1 MKMKYPKEYL
11 DEIKLRVKV
20 SQIAGKYVQLKKRGK
35 EFIGLS
41 PFKNEK
47 TPSFTINDEKG
58 FYHCFSTGEH
68 GNIFDFLMKTRSLGF
83 GEAVKVLASEAGMQ
97 PYKFSKFDKEKEEK
111 YSKYKK
117 IIKEYSDYF
126 QNQLFD
132 EKNSFALDYLKERKL
147 SEEAIKKFQL
157 GYVPINNFF
166 NELSKKYSIDDIKS
180 TGLYY
185 FIEKNEKYID
195 RFKNRIIFPIFNLS
209 GDAVA
214 FGGRIIKGD
223 NIAKYINSPETEFFK
238 KGRQLFNL
246 NLAKDERSNTKEVII
261 VEGYMDVIS
270 LYSRGIKNVIS
281 NCGTAITESQI
292 NLIWKFFSNPII
304 CLDGD
309 KSGQQAALR
318 IAERLIPFINEE
330 NRIYF
335 SILHQGK
342 DPDDIIKEL
351 GKEGFLKFL
360 ERKNI
365 IQSFIWDSYV
375 NKINVNNPYE
385 VTRFEKQMRKLCFL
399 IKDDTLKK
407 YILEDFLTKI
417 NNLTPNVNKRVNY
430 NYSKQK
436 NFKVLNETKKIHL
449 QKKDLTRENLVEFS
463 ILFIMIFY
471 GKAIK
476 NSLESISQITFSN
489 SENEKL
495 KTLLINQIN
504 SNRAEKEIENEAI
517 KINPNL
523 VENIVENSNLKLI
536 VNKKNYEQI
545 KELFEDFMND
555 LIEGQNKKKIESL
568 ERKLINNMEENAYSE
583 LLKLK
588 NQINRD

>member
-68 GNIFDFLMKTRSLGF
+68 GNVFDFLMKTRSLGF

-132 EKNSFALDYLKERKL
+132 KKNSFALDYLKKRKL

-185 FIEKNEKYID
+185 FIEKNKKYID

-209 GDAVA
+209 GDVVA
-214 FGGRIIKGD
+214 FGGRIINGE
-223 NIAKYINSPETEFFK
+223 NLAKYINSPETEFFK
-238 KGRQLFNL
+238 KGKQLFNL

>member
-1 MKMKYPKEYL
+1 
-11 DEIKLRVKV
+11 
-20 SQIAGKYVQLKKRGK
+20 
-35 EFIGLS
+35 
-41 PFKNEK
+41 
-47 TPSFTINDEKG
+47 
-58 FYHCFSTGEH
+58 
-68 GNIFDFLMKTRSLGF
+68 
-83 GEAVKVLASEAGMQ
+83 
-97 PYKFSKFDKEKEEK
+97 
-111 YSKYKK
+111 
-117 IIKEYSDYF
+117 
-126 QNQLFD
+126 
-132 EKNSFALDYLKERKL
+132 
-147 SEEAIKKFQL
+147 
-157 GYVPINNFF
+157 
-166 NELSKKYSIDDIKS
+166 
-180 TGLYY
+180 LYY
-185 FIEKNEKYID
+185 FIEKNQKYID

-209 GDAVA
+209 GDVVA
-214 FGGRIIKGD
+214 FGGRIINGE
-223 NIAKYINSPETEFFK
+223 NLAKYINSPETEFFK

>member
-132 EKNSFALDYLKERKL
+132 KKNSFALDYLKKRKL

-185 FIEKNEKYID
+185 FIEKNKKYID

-209 GDAVA
+209 GDVVA
-214 FGGRIIKGD
+214 FGGRIINGE
-223 NIAKYINSPETEFFK
+223 NLAKYINSPETEFFK

>member
-132 EKNSFALDYLKERKL
+132 KKNSFALDYLKKRKL

-185 FIEKNEKYID
+185 FIEKNKKYVD

-209 GDAVA
+209 GDLVA
-214 FGGRIIKGD
+214 FGGRIINGE
-223 NIAKYINSPETEFFK
+223 NLAKYINSPETEFFK

>member
-132 EKNSFALDYLKERKL
+132 KKNSFALDYLKKRKL

-185 FIEKNEKYID
+185 FIEKNKKYID

-209 GDAVA
+209 GDVVA
-214 FGGRIIKGD
+214 FGGRIINGE
-223 NIAKYINSPETEFFK
+223 NLAKYINSPETEFFK

-399 IKDDTLKK
+399 IKDDTLRK

-417 NNLTPNVNKRVNY
+417 NNLTPNVNKRV
-430 NYSKQK
+430 SK
-436 NFKVLNETKKIHL
+436 
-449 QKKDLTRENLVEFS
+449 
-463 ILFIMIFY
+463 
-471 GKAIK
+471 
-476 NSLESISQITFSN
+476 
-489 SENEKL
+489 
-495 KTLLINQIN
+495 
-504 SNRAEKEIENEAI
+504 
-517 KINPNL
+517 
-523 VENIVENSNLKLI
+523 
-536 VNKKNYEQI
+536 
-545 KELFEDFMND
+545 
-555 LIEGQNKKKIESL
+555 
-568 ERKLINNMEENAYSE
+568 
-583 LLKLK
+583 
-588 NQINRD
+588 

>member
-132 EKNSFALDYLKERKL
+132 KKNSFALDYLKKRKL

-209 GDAVA
+209 GDVVA
-214 FGGRIIKGD
+214 FGGRIINGE
-223 NIAKYINSPETEFFK
+223 NLAKYINSPETEFFK

-449 QKKDLTRENLVEFS
+449 QKKDLTREKLVEFS